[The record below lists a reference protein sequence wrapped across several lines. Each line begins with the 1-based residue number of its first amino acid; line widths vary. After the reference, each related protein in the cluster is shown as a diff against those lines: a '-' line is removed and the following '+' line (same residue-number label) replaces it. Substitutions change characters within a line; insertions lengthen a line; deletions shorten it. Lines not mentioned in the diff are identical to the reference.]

1 MKLAAKC
8 TPIHV
13 ANVTTH
19 LMKYCRYILIALI
32 LISCNPFQKDRVMNY
47 NSELMDIFKIMQEY
61 NNVTLEIDSDD
72 RLAEK
77 MQDLGIDYIVKNT
90 DRKNIHYSGFTEE
103 NDSLLIFIKKSQN
116 LLVSEKR
123 IIYDFSKKPRN
134 FGNDTIVNASY
145 KIIQI
150 NNRWYFSIVAFD

>member
-1 MKLAAKC
+1 
-8 TPIHV
+8 
-13 ANVTTH
+13 
-19 LMKYCRYILIALI
+19 MKYCIYILIALI
-32 LISCNPFQKDRVMNY
+32 LTSCNPFQEDRVMNY

-77 MQDLGIDYIVKNT
+77 MQDLGIDYIVKNA

-116 LLVSEKR
+116 LLTPEKR
-123 IIYDFSKKPRN
+123 IIYDFSKTPRN
-134 FGNDTIVNASY
+134 FGNDTIENASY
-145 KIIQI
+145 MIKQI
-150 NNRWYFSIVAFD
+150 NERWYFSTIGFD

>member
-1 MKLAAKC
+1 
-8 TPIHV
+8 
-13 ANVTTH
+13 
-19 LMKYCRYILIALI
+19 MKYCRYILIALI
-32 LISCNPFQKDRVMNY
+32 LKCCNPFQEDRVMNY

-77 MQDLGIDYIVKNT
+77 MQDLGIDYIVKNA

-103 NDSLLIFIKKSQN
+103 NDSLLIFIKNSQN
-116 LLVSEKR
+116 ILTSEKR
-123 IIYDFSKKPRN
+123 IIYDFSTEPRN
-134 FGNDTIVNASY
+134 FGNDTIVNGSY

-150 NNRWYFSIVAFD
+150 NDRWYFSIVAFD